1 MRGLGSQ
8 GVTGDTL
15 ERGESG
21 LLGVYATTTLRQGR
35 GSSSPPS
42 DT

>member
-35 GSSSPPS
+35 G
-42 DT
+42 